1 MVISMFHFFNTL
13 KLFECS
19 VCVNIKSKSVIYFS
33 LCILYDKLKNKMA
46 RDLNYAKL
54 IISNNDLVATLVI
67 NTLFL

>member
-1 MVISMFHFFNTL
+1 M
-13 KLFECS
+13 
-19 VCVNIKSKSVIYFS
+19 IYFS